1 MSENNSLDGDE
12 DDLSEIISDDLDLNA
27 SLISEND
34 DDDEVVEKV
43 RKLKKK
49 WYFNIILN
57 ILKIMCYCYF
67 YYCLIKIN
75 KTIFTSNNIIIK
87 FKYIEF
93 IIYFYLKYGKHIL
106 STVIYHDILFLRI
119 VNYFL

>member
-49 WYFNIILN
+49 
-57 ILKIMCYCYF
+57 
-67 YYCLIKIN
+67 
-75 KTIFTSNNIIIK
+75 
-87 FKYIEF
+87 
-93 IIYFYLKYGKHIL
+93 
-106 STVIYHDILFLRI
+106 
-119 VNYFL
+119 

>member
-57 ILKIMCYCYF
+57 ILKIICYCYF
-67 YYCLIKIN
+67 FLLFDKN
-75 KTIFTSNNIIIK
+75 K
-87 FKYIEF
+87 
-93 IIYFYLKYGKHIL
+93 
-106 STVIYHDILFLRI
+106 
-119 VNYFL
+119 

>member
-1 MSENNSLDGDE
+1 MSEDDGLNDDE

-49 WYFNIILN
+49 WYI
-57 ILKIMCYCYF
+57 
-67 YYCLIKIN
+67 
-75 KTIFTSNNIIIK
+75 NNIK
-87 FKYIEF
+87 
-93 IIYFYLKYGKHIL
+93 
-106 STVIYHDILFLRI
+106 
-119 VNYFL
+119 